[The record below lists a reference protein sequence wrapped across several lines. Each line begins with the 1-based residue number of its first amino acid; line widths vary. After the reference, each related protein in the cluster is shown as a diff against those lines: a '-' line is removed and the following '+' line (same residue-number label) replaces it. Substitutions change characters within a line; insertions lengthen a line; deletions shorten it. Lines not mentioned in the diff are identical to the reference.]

1 MKSLKNKLSKYVR
14 LARGWTVVIT
24 DRGRAVA
31 EIVSPQR
38 QRHGS
43 SFVVERGVRE
53 GWLTPAKKTISTTAA
68 AQADSRIQLE
78 QCSPTSTATGKIAG
92 ELHRQFRPASRL
104 LRGTS
109 LATRDILG

>member
-43 SFVVERGVRE
+43 
-53 GWLTPAKKTISTTAA
+53 
-68 AQADSRIQLE
+68 
-78 QCSPTSTATGKIAG
+78 
-92 ELHRQFRPASRL
+92 
-104 LRGTS
+104 
-109 LATRDILG
+109 